1 MTEDIYFSEIL
12 RNWIPR
18 KPGHPHQLSM
28 ARHNYPVRM
37 NIFNKY
43 THTDSFY

>member
-28 ARHNYPVRM
+28 AK
-37 NIFNKY
+37 KY
-43 THTDSFY
+43 GQA